1 MTPTYPTT
9 DSARN
14 SIRILKILSLLAIVS
29 LVQAIFIGCGK
40 GDSQPLPGGRGGP
53 EGISVE
59 TLVLEP
65 RPIERK
71 IITTGSLMANEEV
84 ELRPEI
90 SGRVTGVFFE
100 EGKKVKKGDLLLKLN
115 DRELQ
120 AQLKRKQ
127 LEETL
132 AADDERRKR
141 SLFEI
146 NGISKEDYDKVLYGL
161 NMIRAE
167 VEVIE
172 SQLAETEIY
181 APFDGVVGLR
191 HVSEGSVISSN
202 TLVATLQDIDPIKVE
217 FSIPEKYTGDL
228 KVGTGIA
235 VQTGDSASVFEGKVY
250 AVESKVDPDTRTLKA
265 RARIPNPDGRLIPG
279 LFGKIE
285 ITLERIADAI
295 VIPTRALIPELNSQ
309 KVFLSKNGKAVS
321 CAVET
326 GIRTDQEI
334 QITGGLTAGDTLILT
349 GLLQLRD
356 GRPVKTAPPTPN

>member
-1 MTPTYPTT
+1 MIDKDSVVEPSRTRRRTSLKAAILLIITALVSYHMT
-9 DSARN
+9 
-14 SIRILKILSLLAIVS
+14 
-29 LVQAIFIGCGK
+29 GCGN
-40 GDSQPLPGGRGGP
+40 GGNQPSPGGRGA
-53 EGISVE
+53 EAITVE
-59 TLVLEP
+59 TLILEP
-65 RPIERK
+65 RPIERQ

-100 EGKKVKKGDLLLKLN
+100 EGKRVKKDDLLLKMN

-132 AADDERRKR
+132 ASDDERRKR
-141 SLFEI
+141 SLLDI
-146 NGISKEDYDKVLYGL
+146 NGISKEDYEKVLYGL

-191 HVSEGSVISSN
+191 YVSEGSVISSN
-202 TLVATLQDIDPIKVE
+202 TLVATMQDIDPIKVE
-217 FSIPEKYTGDL
+217 FSIPEKYAGDL
-228 KVGTGIA
+228 KIGTMIA
-235 VQTGDSASVFEGKVY
+235 VETGDSANVFEGNVY
-250 AVESKVDPDTRTLKA
+250 AVESKVDPATRTLKA

-279 LFGKIE
+279 SFGKVV
-285 ITLERIADAI
+285 ITLQRIPDAM
-295 VIPTRALIPELNSQ
+295 VIPAGALIPELNSQ
-309 KVFLSKNGKAVS
+309 KVFLCENGKAVS
-321 CAVET
+321 IPVET

-334 QITGGLTAGDTLILT
+334 QITKGLKAGDTLIVT
-349 GLLQLRD
+349 GLLQIRD
-356 GRPVKTAPPTPN
+356 GRPVKTNASAPN